1 LEDSLLKNKK
11 IKINLS
17 FCSSVSFKK
26 TLNIIEL
33 LSTFGKEFPLIET
46 TKEIYKIIE
55 ERNRIKQ
62 TPVRNYILQQKYF

>member
-33 LSTFGKEFPLIET
+33 LSTFGKEFPLKET